1 MRYGSAIAKRLRKT
15 GCEVILTTR
24 QHPDALALAELLGE
38 KPVIVGKYASSSLS
52 MKLKASAKR
61 VLLFAEMFKDVMPDF
76 AVSHQSVELCRTAFG
91 LGIPAIVTADTP
103 HAEAVNRLTVPLAT
117 KLVVSEAVPPQ
128 FYKKYGARE
137 IVRFK
142 GVDEVAWIRDFK
154 PSKDLSFK
162 HPLIVVRQIESGA
175 SYAWRKEDIT
185 LKLARRLSLLGN
197 VVFLSR
203 YSKKKL
209 KNLTVLN
216 KFVDSASLVAHA
228 DLVVSVGGTISR
240 EAALQGVP
248 SIVTSEICRA
258 HVNTYLARKGFP
270 LFIVEPSKVVSYAK
284 KFLGKK
290 FDVKTKLAAL
300 EDPVEVIERLVA
312 RKTA

>member
-38 KPVIVGKYASSSLS
+38 KPVVVGKYASCSLS

-61 VLLFAEMFKDVMPDF
+61 ILLFAEMFKDAMPDF

-154 PSKDLSFK
+154 PSKDLGFK

-216 KFVDSASLVAHA
+216 KFVDSVSLVAHA